1 MSSEKIKRANWL
13 ELLFDLI
20 FVFAVSKAT
29 HILAHAHDGHMG
41 YEQYI
46 TFILVMIPIW
56 WAWTGHTLFA
66 TRFDTEDTAQKL
78 LTLTQMLAVVFW
90 ATFINADFDPNYQG
104 YLLFY
109 VLIRIL
115 LIMMYWRATKYN
127 TASIPVAKKLSTGFS
142 VGLVIVL
149 SSLLFESPL
158 RYFVMYT
165 GIAIEILTPILSRK
179 VLKSVPV
186 KSHHLPERYGL
197 LTIILLGESVI
208 MLATSLNESQ
218 WTELTV
224 GAAISGFFLLSAIW
238 WLYFNLVEKHL
249 IGQNLNTGQHVIY
262 GHLFIYSG
270 LSAIAVFIGYSVKPE
285 LTLLSHIMLFLTG
298 SVALFSGLF
307 FIFGHRAILEKE
319 LRIPILI
326 IILSAATSIFLPLLS
341 AGDIH

>member
-1 MSSEKIKRANWL
+1 MTTEKIKRANWL

-29 HILAHAHDGHMG
+29 HILAHAHDGHIG

-46 TFILVMIPIW
+46 TFVLVMIPIW

-66 TRFDTEDTAQKL
+66 TRFDTEDTGQKL
-78 LTLTQMLAVVFW
+78 LTLAQMLTVVFW
-90 ATFINADFDPNYQG
+90 TTFINADFDPNYQG

-127 TASIPVAKKLSTGFS
+127 VASTPITKRLSSGFS
-142 VGLVIVL
+142 LGLTVVL

-165 GIAIEILTPILSRK
+165 GIAIEILTPLLSRK
-179 VLKSVPV
+179 ILKSVPV

-208 MLATSLNESQ
+208 MLATKLNDNQ

-224 GAAISGFFLLSAIW
+224 GAAISGFFILSAIW
-238 WLYFNLVEKHL
+238 WLYFNLVEEHL

-285 LTLLSHIMLFLTG
+285 LTLLSHLMLFVTG
-298 SVALFSGLF
+298 LVAFFSGLVI
-307 FIFGHRAILEKE
+307 IFGHKAIIEKRS
-319 LRIPILI
+319 RITILI
-326 IILSAATSIFLPLLS
+326 IILSAGTSTLLPLLTT
-341 AGDIH
+341 GNIY